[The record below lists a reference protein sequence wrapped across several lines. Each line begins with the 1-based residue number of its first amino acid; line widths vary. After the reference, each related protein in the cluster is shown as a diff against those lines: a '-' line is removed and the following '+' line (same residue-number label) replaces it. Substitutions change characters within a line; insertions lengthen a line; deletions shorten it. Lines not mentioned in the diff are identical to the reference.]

1 MFTLGSNKIGDKSL
15 YFVIEEGQANLGDFN
30 KAIAMIDLAVYTG
43 ADAIEFQ
50 IFRAGDLYVA
60 GEKGYHLY
68 RKRELEYTQIN
79 DLIFYAKEK
88 NIDFIA
94 VPLSHRIIDKLV
106 DFGCSAFN
114 INASDLTNPY
124 IIDAVSEST
133 VPFFLSIPLAEE
145 NEIDWAINR
154 IMQRNASSYA
164 ILHGQHTM
172 ASGGGG
178 VNIAHTSLGY
188 IAVLKQKHNV
198 PVGFVDHTPALW
210 MPAVA
215 VASGADIISKHLAIN
230 RADKGPDWE
239 VCLEGEEMKTAI
251 EIARKTRDSLNAS
264 SKVLAP
270 GEYTDRSAMR
280 RSVVAERNIAKGEVL
295 KLEDI
300 NFKRPGS
307 GVSPHQ
313 FDQIIGK
320 IADRDIAKDEQILFE
335 HLREDI

>member
-15 YFVIEEGQANLGDFN
+15 YFVIEEGQANLGDYN

-60 GEKGYHLY
+60 GEQGYHLY

-94 VPLSHRIIDKLV
+94 VPLSHRIVDKLV

-154 IMQRNASSYA
+154 IMQRNTQNYG

-178 VNIAHTSLGY
+178 
-188 IAVLKQKHNV
+188 
-198 PVGFVDHTPALW
+198 
-210 MPAVA
+210 
-215 VASGADIISKHLAIN
+215 
-230 RADKGPDWE
+230 
-239 VCLEGEEMKTAI
+239 
-251 EIARKTRDSLNAS
+251 
-264 SKVLAP
+264 
-270 GEYTDRSAMR
+270 
-280 RSVVAERNIAKGEVL
+280 
-295 KLEDI
+295 
-300 NFKRPGS
+300 
-307 GVSPHQ
+307 
-313 FDQIIGK
+313 
-320 IADRDIAKDEQILFE
+320 
-335 HLREDI
+335 